1 MVNMDQ
7 RIRVEIIKQALRA
20 PISCI
25 AKNAGEEGAVIVGE
39 LLKEG
44 VAVELGFNEV
54 VGVGKCTDV
63 PTATLCMGWTVA
75 ASIIGRLAGLLV
87 GDGSMEFGVIGVLN
101 LVLGR
106 VERRTSKVFYETN
119 ANYRLMITIVD

>member
-1 MVNMDQ
+1 MFNMDQ

-44 VAVELGFNEV
+44 VAVELGFNKVIELESV
-54 VGVGKCTDV
+54 RTCRRRRCVWDGRWLRRLLGDWQDYWLV
-63 PTATLCMGWTVA
+63 TVRW
-75 ASIIGRLAGLLV
+75 SL
-87 GDGSMEFGVIGVLN
+87 EW
-101 LVLGR
+101 
-106 VERRTSKVFYETN
+106 
-119 ANYRLMITIVD
+119 